1 MEENRK
7 SNPYD
12 SPQYRSQYSSGATYQ
27 GTANDSFFDSP
38 FTAEVNQKAFSDA
51 KLNERVSYILTKSFC
66 FMFIALCLSA
76 IAAEVVYYCIKTGA
90 ITIMSIYAAY
100 RPALLIEIGLVLF
113 GDHCLAKGNVKL
125 AGLLLAA
132 YSILNGVTFSLIL
145 FVYGGGLVTSA
156 FVSTALV
163 FGIMAVIGIVSKK
176 DFGIWGRIG
185 IMLVSGVVVLTA
197 LNIFIFKSS
206 SFDMTVS
213 VVGVIA
219 FIILTAVDTQKIKKM
234 AMTYAAEENTDMVI
248 AMSGALQLYLDFIN
262 IFLYIL
268 KFMGKRSKK

>member
-12 SPQYRSQYSSGATYQ
+12 SPQYRSQYSAGPMYE
-27 GTANDSFFDSP
+27 GTAEDSFFDSP
-38 FTAEVNQKAFSDA
+38 FTAGANQEAFSDA
-51 KLNERVSYILTKSFC
+51 KLDERVGYILTKSFC
-66 FMFIALCLSA
+66 YMFIALCLSA
-76 IAAEVVYYCIKTGA
+76 IAAEVVYYCIRTGA
-90 ITIMSIYAAY
+90 ISIVSIYMAY
-100 RPALLIEIGLVLF
+100 TPSLFIEIGLVLF
-113 GDHCLAKGNVKL
+113 GNHCLAKGNVKL

-132 YSILNGVTFSLIL
+132 YSIVNGITFSLIL
-145 FVYGGGLVTSA
+145 FRYGGGLVTSA

-176 DFGIWGRIG
+176 DFGMWGRIG
-185 IMLVSGVVVLTA
+185 IMLVSGVVVLTT
-197 LNIFIFKSS
+197 LNIFILKSS

-234 AMTYAAEENTDMVI
+234 AMMYAAEENTDRVI
-248 AMSGALQLYLDFIN
+248 AMSGALMLYLDFVN

-268 KFMGKRSKK
+268 KFTGKRSRK